1 MNPRRPAPR
10 VPREKAFP
18 RRAFGILP
26 WRKWKPVKV
35 ELVRFPFWAF
45 PWAGDG
51 PGGAWA
57 VDALDGNFRLLHP
70 EALEESGE
78 ERREQVLELPF
89 RIGREEARELVRRN
103 VPLHLPLLRR
113 AGLNAPPPLEGD
125 GIPLLYPFWAAYL
138 ERKGRI
144 RPVLADAVTGAPGGP
159 ALART
164 FLRGLE
170 GISSSPSGSPREGP
184 PGSPSRGH
192 RENPGEAPG

>member
-1 MNPRRPAPR
+1 MNPRRPAAH
-10 VPREKAFP
+10 VPPEKAFP
-18 RRAFGILP
+18 RRVLGILP
-26 WRKWKPVKV
+26 WRKWKLAKV

-45 PWAGDG
+45 PWSGKG

-70 EALEESGE
+70 DALEDRPGDPPGTA
-78 ERREQVLELPF
+78 LELPF
-89 RIGREEARELVRRN
+89 RIGEEEARELVRRN

-113 AGLNAPPPLEGD
+113 AGLDAPPPLEGR
-125 GIPLLYPFWAAYL
+125 GIPLLYPFWVGYL

-164 FLRGLE
+164 FLK
-170 GISSSPSGSPREGP
+170 GISSSPTGPPPEGP
-184 PGSPSRGH
+184 SGSPSRGPA
-192 RENPGEAPG
+192 ESPGGVPG